1 MVPVQVLPGLS
12 MLSKQKLRTVIA
24 VDSVAAVDDINS
36 IRNHVSIKTT
46 QTQKLVKLSQ
56 PNLFLLVTSHFFE
69 GVRLFLIFLML
80 FNTFVS
86 VVGTFVPLDVEDF
99 RN

>member
-46 QTQKLVKLSQ
+46 QTQKHKKSVGLPNKVPNRTSTDTVQ
-56 PNLFLLVTSHFFE
+56 P
-69 GVRLFLIFLML
+69 GVRQISLCK
-80 FNTFVS
+80 VAA
-86 VVGTFVPLDVEDF
+86 
-99 RN
+99 

>member
-36 IRNHVSIKTT
+36 IRNHVISIKEH
-46 QTQKLVKLSQ
+46 KLK
-56 PNLFLLVTSHFFE
+56 T
-69 GVRLFLIFLML
+69 G
-80 FNTFVS
+80 
-86 VVGTFVPLDVEDF
+86 
-99 RN
+99 

>member
-56 PNLFLLVTSHFFE
+56 PNLFVSNIT
-69 GVRLFLIFLML
+69 LFLRGLGVIFDKLLDAFLTPL
-80 FNTFVS
+80 F
-86 VVGTFVPLDVEDF
+86 LLL
-99 RN
+99 